1 MTRFTSVAILF
12 AASAAAAGCKMNGDA
27 DTASAEG
34 AIDSTDSASSESA
47 FLTAAMDGSETATGF
62 TAPATPTP
70 QGVADW
76 IDAHVGSR
84 FLPAGCAVA
93 SESGLTVKVVF
104 TNCTG
109 PRGLV
114 EVNGEVD
121 FTISAG
127 TSGAIDVAAHAA
139 DLQVGAATLGF
150 DSSAAYTVSGTTKSL
165 AVTTQGSGTGPLG
178 NQIIHDGD
186 YTATWDATCVSVD
199 GSWST
204 SVGEKSRST
213 TASVMKCENACPS
226 GTITRDTFLGR
237 TITITFDGTNV
248 AKWETSAGRSGTI
261 NLPCGS

>member
-1 MTRFTSVAILF
+1 MTRFTSF
-12 AASAAAAGCKMNGDA
+12 AFLIAVAAAGCKMQGDT

-34 AIDSTDSASSESA
+34 AIDSTDSTQSESA
-47 FLTAAMDGSETATGF
+47 MLSAAMDGSEAAPGV
-62 TAPATPTP
+62 APAVPTP

-76 IDAHVGSR
+76 IDGHIATR

-93 SESGLTVKVVF
+93 TESGLTVKVTF
-104 TNCTG
+104 SNCTG
-109 PRGLV
+109 PRGLR
-114 EVNGEVD
+114 EINGEVD

-127 TSGAIDVAAHAA
+127 TGGAIDVAAHAA
-139 DLQVGAATLGF
+139 DLQVGAATMSF
-150 DSSAAYTVSGTTKSL
+150 DSTAAYTVSGSTKSL
-165 AVTTQGSGTGPLG
+165 AVVTHGEGTGPLG

-204 SVGEKSRST
+204 EVGEKSRST
-213 TASVMKCENACPS
+213 TASVMKCQNACPT

-248 AKWETSAGRSGTI
+248 ATWETSAGRSGTVS
-261 NLPCGS
+261 LPCGS